1 MLNSVYDL
9 IQKPKDPK
17 LDTNNG
23 QQLSSDKLTG
33 SGYDSTISLTP
44 EQVADDTPMTEA
56 AFGNLGSQ
64 GISSNYGAMAGQAFG
79 AIASSLPAKNEFA
92 NERYSDAAAEKD
104 MAREKAVGNVKDTVS
119 SALGPW
125 GMLFRGIEKGG
136 NAIGKSIGG
145 STGAMVSS
153 AFSPDEAI
161 MSNNSDPDVKTGD
174 KILGMI
180 LPFHASKTSYKAKK
194 RRKEEFMRQKQKYEL
209 GLTVAQ
215 REEEQR
221 MAEGL
226 EQIER
231 EKNLVMSQMG
241 INSMY

>member
-1 MLNSVYDL
+1 MLSSVYDL
-9 IQKPKDPK
+9 IQKPKDPS

-23 QQLSSDKLTG
+23 QMLNSGKLTS

-44 EQVADDTPMTEA
+44 EQLADDSPMTEGG
-56 AFGNLGSQ
+56 FGA
-64 GISSNYGAMAGQAFG
+64 SSGKGLVGNYGAMAGQAFG
-79 AIASSLPAKNEFA
+79 ALASALPAKNEFS
-92 NERYSDAAAEKD
+92 NNGYSDKSVEND
-104 MAREKAVGNVKDTVS
+104 IAREKAIGSVKDTVS

-125 GMLFRGIEKGG
+125 GMIFRGIEKGG

-161 MSNNSDPDVKTGD
+161 MANNSDPDVKTGD

-194 RRKEEFMRQKQKYEL
+194 ARKDKFMIEQQKNEL
-209 GLTVAQ
+209 NMTVAQ